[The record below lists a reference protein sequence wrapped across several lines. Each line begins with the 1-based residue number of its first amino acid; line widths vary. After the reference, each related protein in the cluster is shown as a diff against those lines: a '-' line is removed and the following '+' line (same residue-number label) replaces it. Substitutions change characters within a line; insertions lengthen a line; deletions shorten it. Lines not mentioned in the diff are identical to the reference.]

1 MKEFYR
7 AARLLSWVTQ
17 FGFSVAAPLAGCVL
31 LAVWLR
37 GQFGLGGWVVV
48 LGIALGLMGAAG
60 GLVTSLRRMD
70 RQGAAEQKCQKTGE
84 SPVYFN
90 SH

>member
-1 MKEFYR
+1 M
-7 AARLLSWVTQ
+7 
-17 FGFSVAAPLAGCVL
+17 APVVRNTGVFLFAESYGILCEKRGADAVKHGGENKNLA
-31 LAVWLR
+31 
-37 GQFGLGGWVVV
+37 

-70 RQGAAEQKCQKTGE
+70 RQGAAEQKRQKTGE

>member
-1 MKEFYR
+1 
-7 AARLLSWVTQ
+7 
-17 FGFSVAAPLAGCVL
+17 
-31 LAVWLR
+31 
-37 GQFGLGGWVVV
+37 
-48 LGIALGLMGAAG
+48 MGAAG

-70 RQGAAEQKCQKTGE
+70 RQGAAEQKRQKTGE

>member
-7 AARLLSWVTQ
+7 AARLLSRVTQ
-17 FGFSVAAPLAGCVL
+17 FGFSVAAPLAGCIL

-70 RQGAAEQKCQKTGE
+70 RQGAAEQKRQKTGE

>member
-17 FGFSVAAPLAGCVL
+17 FGFSVAAPLAGCIL

-37 GQFGLGGWVVV
+37 GQFGLGGWVVSV
-48 LGIALGLMGAAG
+48 VYNLLGNVPFILIQRYNRPRLQHLMSAIGAA
-60 GLVTSLRRMD
+60 
-70 RQGAAEQKCQKTGE
+70 AERGE
-84 SPVYFN
+84 EEAPCVS
-90 SH
+90 